1 MMRTAV
7 VGAGRMGRRHIE
19 VVRELGMACVAIV
32 DRSIE
37 SARTAA
43 EAVQLG
49 GEVVFDDFA
58 EALSATRPDAVVI
71 STTAPSHCPL
81 VLQAVEAGVK
91 YILCEKPMGVSVA
104 ECDTMIAACR
114 DAGVLLAV
122 NHQMRFMPQ
131 YTEIKPL
138 IDSPEFGGL
147 SAIIVTAGNFGISMN
162 GSHYFEMFR
171 YMTDQPVETVQ
182 AWFDPG
188 ILPNPRGPE
197 FEDRSGQVRAQNA
210 AGQSMYIDTSGNAG
224 HGLQVT
230 YVCRNGQILADELA
244 GWAQFTRREDE
255 YRELPTSRYGM
266 PAVTGR
272 FTFSPADVMAPT
284 RAVWEAMLAGEPY
297 PDGEAGRHAVRC
309 LVAAYASHAQSGSR
323 VAIDQVDA
331 EQIFPWA

>member
-1 MMRTAV
+1 
-7 VGAGRMGRRHIE
+7 MGRRHLD
-19 VVRELGMACVAIV
+19 VLQQLGMECVAIV
-32 DRSIE
+32 DRSLDA
-37 SARTAA
+37 ARGAA
-43 EAVQLG
+43 EAAGLD
-49 GEVVFDDFA
+49 EAVVFDDFA
-58 EALSATRPDAVVI
+58 AALAATSPEAVVI

-81 VLQAVEAGVK
+81 VLEAVAAGVK

-104 ECDTMIAACR
+104 ECDRMIAAC
-114 DAGVLLAV
+114 DEAGAVLAI

-131 YTEIKPL
+131 YNEIKPL
-138 IDSPEFGGL
+138 LESPEFGGL
-147 SAIIVTAGNFGISMN
+147 SAITVTAGNFGVSMN

-171 YMTDQPVETVQ
+171 YMTGEPVETIQ

-197 FEDRSGQVRAQNA
+197 FEDRSGQVRVRNA
-210 AGQSMYIDTSGNAG
+210 SGQSMYIDTSGSAG

-230 YVCRNGQILADELA
+230 YVCRNGQILVDELA

-255 YRELPTSRYGM
+255 YRDLPTNRYGM

-272 FTFSPADVMAPT
+272 FEFAPADVMAPT
-284 RAVWEAMLAGEPY
+284 KAVWDAMLAGESF

-309 LVAAYASHAQSGSR
+309 LVAAHQSHDNGGTSVR
-323 VAIDQVDA
+323 IDQVDA